1 MTQTQMPQTDPKEAI
16 GFMNIDET
24 DFRSMTRPQHLRHLE
39 VEGYVVFPQILDAET
54 IARLKRELADQVI
67 AALEP
72 IQTRYREVTED
83 PSHIDTLLEESVARL
98 RPIVD
103 GTMDS
108 VRRAMG
114 HR

>member
-1 MTQTQMPQTDPKEAI
+1 M
-16 GFMNIDET
+16 
-24 DFRSMTRPQHLRHLE
+24 
-39 VEGYVVFPQILDAET
+39 
-54 IARLKRELADQVI
+54 ADQVL

-72 IQTRYREVTED
+72 IQARYREVTED
-83 PSHIDTLLEESVARL
+83 PAYIDGLLEESAAKL

-103 GTMDS
+103 DTMDR